1 MQTNCDIIINNRLL
15 TERKTK
21 VSRRKNICFITAR
34 PEKSHG
40 KRVLDGILTQCLKYG
55 YNVSVISSLTHLQ
68 NFAKTFNVGEQNI
81 YNLIDYSCFDAV
93 ILDTLALT
101 EDYTGNTIKKISDRI
116 EKECKVPVVAL
127 IVPYRDFYCVKNY
140 NEPILREMCRHVIE
154 VHNKKDICILTGP
167 KGHTEAES
175 RLAIFLDEI
184 NKHGL
189 EVSSDHIIYG
199 DFWYTSGIELAE
211 DILDETVPM
220 PDAVICAS
228 DHMALGL
235 IEKLSTNGVKIP
247 DDLIVIGYEGTSEA
261 ALSKITLTT
270 YESNEKK
277 SAAEAVDYIRSLIEP
292 GAEII
297 PCEISIDNNLHMG
310 MSCGCNPDIDKDSAV
325 FKDALYL
332 TIRNYSS
339 ADFTENVDIGQLME
353 SYVFEK
359 LTSSASPQS
368 CIDNIYENTN
378 LIEPY
383 TNFYLCLIENW
394 LDIDSELL
402 TGYPEKMKLVL
413 ASSNNGE
420 KSFHMEQDSY
430 TFDTKLMIPR
440 IHEDCDKPYV
450 FYFSAV
456 HFNEKTLGYA
466 VLQRDM
472 TDTHKINLVYRN
484 WLRFVNSSLEM
495 VRAKNKYILM
505 SVRDDMT
512 GLFNRRGMYTELDKM
527 LMDSREADRL
537 FAVVIDMDRLKYIND
552 TYGHSEGDFSIRTVG
567 KAAKAVT
574 MSDEKCIRAGGDEFF
589 IIGVGNYD
597 ESDIN
602 KRTEKFRKVMKE
614 LSDNSGKPY
623 IISASIGCAVGA
635 KNSFDETLSAADKKM
650 YSQKTDKKKHKNL

>member
-1 MQTNCDIIINNRLL
+1 MS
-15 TERKTK
+15 K
-21 VSRRKNICFITAR
+21 RKNICFITAR

-40 KRVLDGILTQCLKYG
+40 KRVLDGIFTQCQKYG
-55 YNVSVISSLTHLQ
+55 YNVSVVCSLTHLQ
-68 NFAKTFNVGEQNI
+68 NFVKNFNVGEQNI
-81 YNLIDYSCFDAV
+81 YNLIDYSNFDAV

-101 EDYTGNTIKKISDRI
+101 EDYTGNTIKKLSDKI
-116 EKECKVPVVAL
+116 EKECSVPVVAL

-154 VHNKKDICILTGP
+154 VHDKKNICILTGP

-184 NKHGL
+184 KKHDL
-189 EVSSDHIIYG
+189 SVSSEHIIYG

-211 DILDETVPM
+211 DLLDGTVSM

-235 IEKLSTNGVKIP
+235 IEKLATNGVKIP

-261 ALSKITLTT
+261 SLSKITLTT
-270 YESNEKK
+270 YESNEKQ
-277 SAAEAVDYIRSLIEP
+277 SAAEAVDYIRSQIEP
-292 GAEII
+292 DKEIM
-297 PCEISIDNNLHMG
+297 PFESSVENNLHMG
-310 MSCGCNPDIDKDSAV
+310 MSCGCKPDLDRNSAV

-339 ADFTENVDIGQLME
+339 TDFTENVDIGQLME

-359 LTSSASPQS
+359 LTSSGTPQS

-383 TNFYLCLIENW
+383 TNFYLCLIDNW
-394 LDIDSELL
+394 LNIDNELI
-402 TGYPEKMKLVL
+402 TGYPEKMRLVL

-420 KSFHMEQDSY
+420 PSFYMKEDSY

-466 VLQRDM
+466 VLQREL
-472 TDTHKINLVYRN
+472 TSKHIINLVYRN

-495 VRAKNKYILM
+495 VRAKNKYIM
-505 SVRDDMT
+505 ISVRDEMT
-512 GLFNRRGMYTELDKM
+512 GLYNRRGMYEELDKM
-527 LMDSREADRL
+527 LLNSRSTDSL
-537 FAVVIDMDRLKYIND
+537 LAVVIDMDRLKYIND
-552 TYGHSEGDFSIRTVG
+552 TYGHGDGDFSIKTVG
-567 KAAKAVT
+567 KAVEAIAK
-574 MSDEKCIRAGGDEFF
+574 SNERCIRAGGDEFF
-589 IIGVGNYD
+589 IIGIGDYD

-602 KRTEKFRKVMKE
+602 KRTEKFNKIMKS
-614 LSDNSGKPY
+614 LSDSSGKPY
-623 IISASIGCAVGA
+623 VISASIGCAVGT
-635 KNSFDETLSAADKKM
+635 KDSFDETLSAADKAM
-650 YSQKTDKKKHKNL
+650 YENKVRKKKHRE

>member
-1 MQTNCDIIINNRLL
+1 M
-15 TERKTK
+15 
-21 VSRRKNICFITAR
+21 SRRKNICFITAR

-40 KRVLDGILTQCLKYG
+40 RRVLDGIFTQCAKYG

-116 EKECKVPVVAL
+116 EKECKVPVIAL
-127 IVPYRDFYCVKNY
+127 IIPYRDFYCVKNC

-184 NKHGL
+184 EKHGL
-189 EVSSDHIIYG
+189 KVSKDHLIYG

-211 DILDETVPM
+211 DLLDETISM
-220 PDAVICAS
+220 PEAVICAS

-247 DDLIVIGYEGTSEA
+247 EDLIVIGYEGTSEA

-277 SAAEAVDYIRSLIEP
+277 SAADAVDHIRSLLEP
-292 GAEII
+292 EAEII
-297 PCEISIDNNLHMG
+297 PFESNVENNLHMG
-310 MSCGCNPDIDKDSAV
+310 MSCGCNPDIDRNSAV

-339 ADFTENVDIGQLME
+339 TDFTENVDIGQLME

-359 LTSSASPQS
+359 LTSSGTPQS

-378 LIEPY
+378 LIEPF
-383 TNFYLCLIENW
+383 TNFYLCLIDNW

-402 TGYPEKMKLVL
+402 TGYPEKMRLVL

-420 KSFHMEQDSY
+420 KSFHMEHDSY

-466 VLQRDM
+466 VLQREL
-472 TDTHKINLVYRN
+472 TNEHKINLVYRN

-505 SVRDDMT
+505 SVRDEMT
-512 GLFNRRGMYTELDKM
+512 GLYNRRGMYAELDKM
-527 LMDSREADRL
+527 LLESKRTDRL

-552 TYGHSEGDFSIRTVG
+552 TYGHNEGDFGIKTVG
-567 KAAKAVT
+567 KAAQAVT
-574 MSDEKCIRAGGDEFF
+574 MSNEKCIRAGGDEFF
-589 IIGVGNYD
+589 IIGVGDYD

-602 KRTEKFRKVMKE
+602 KRVDKFKKIMKE
-614 LSDNSGKPY
+614 YSDNTDKPY
-623 IISASIGCAVGA
+623 IISASIGCSVGD
-635 KNSFDETLSAADKKM
+635 KYSFDETLSAADKAMYTNKM
-650 YSQKTDKKKHKNL
+650 KKKSNR

>member
-1 MQTNCDIIINNRLL
+1 MQINCDIIINNRLL

-472 TDTHKINLVYRN
+472 TDTHRINLV
-484 WLRFVNSSLEM
+484 
-495 VRAKNKYILM
+495 
-505 SVRDDMT
+505 
-512 GLFNRRGMYTELDKM
+512 
-527 LMDSREADRL
+527 
-537 FAVVIDMDRLKYIND
+537 
-552 TYGHSEGDFSIRTVG
+552 
-567 KAAKAVT
+567 
-574 MSDEKCIRAGGDEFF
+574 
-589 IIGVGNYD
+589 
-597 ESDIN
+597 
-602 KRTEKFRKVMKE
+602 
-614 LSDNSGKPY
+614 
-623 IISASIGCAVGA
+623 
-635 KNSFDETLSAADKKM
+635 
-650 YSQKTDKKKHKNL
+650 